1 MSVSEETAVAAKS
14 TLLEVP
20 TELVDANEK
29 NPRLDF
35 PQNELDRLADSIDL
49 EGILVPIVVFERD
62 GRYVVVDG
70 ERRLRCARDLAL
82 PTVPTLI
89 TGERPEREV
98 LQQMF
103 NIHLIREP
111 WRDLPTALALGRLAD
126 AIAEEEGG
134 EPGDRQLAD
143 LTGLSVDRVR
153 QLRYVVTLPA
163 EWQDYIRDGRV
174 PLNYFWEMKKNVT
187 DQLEKRRPNLLTELG
202 EQAIQ
207 TALVEKRLNNVI
219 TDTVSLRKVA
229 PIIRFAESDAN
240 GDPAVESE
248 IDDAIRALVTDPQ
261 STIDDAYED
270 TVQLMVEVDK
280 LGRRTTSMVAAFH
293 RLLSQAESEEE
304 REAVVAVAQRLID
317 ALSSELSALSESD
330 DGVDGG

>member
-1 MSVSEETAVAAKS
+1 MSLPEEAPVAARS
-14 TLLEVP
+14 ALLEVP

-89 TGERPEREV
+89 TTERPERDV

-126 AIAEEEGG
+126 AITAEEGD
-134 EPGDRQLAD
+134 EPGDSRLAE

-153 QLRYVVTLPA
+153 QLRYVVTLPP
-163 EWQDYIRDGRV
+163 EWQGYIREGRV

-202 EQAIQ
+202 AQAIQ

-229 PIIRFAESDAN
+229 PIIRFAENDAN
-240 GDPAVESE
+240 GDPAVASD
-248 IDDAIRALVTDPQ
+248 IDDAIRTLVTDPQ

-270 TVQLMVEVDK
+270 TVQMMVEVDK
-280 LGRRTTSMVAAFH
+280 LGRRTASMVAAFH
-293 RLLSQAESEEE
+293 RLLSQAEGQEE
-304 REAVVAVAQRLID
+304 REAVMELAQQLID
-317 ALSSELSALSESD
+317 ALNSELSAIAESD
-330 DGVDGG
+330 ASVGGN

>member
-1 MSVSEETAVAAKS
+1 MSVPEEASVTAKS
-14 TLLEVP
+14 ALLDVP
-20 TELVDANEK
+20 TELIDANEK

-35 PQNELDRLADSIDL
+35 PQNELNRLADSIDL

-70 ERRLRCARDLAL
+70 ERRLRCARDLVL

-89 TGERPEREV
+89 TSERPEREV

-126 AIAEEEGG
+126 AITEEEGA
-134 EPGDRQLAD
+134 EPSDSVLAEV
-143 LTGLSVDRVR
+143 TGLSVDRVR
-153 QLRYVVTLPA
+153 QLRYVVTLPP
-163 EWQDYIRDGRV
+163 EWQGYIRDGRV

-219 TDTVSLRKVA
+219 TDTVSLRKVS
-229 PIIRFAESDAN
+229 PIIRFAENDAH
-240 GDPAVESE
+240 GDPAVASE
-248 IDDAIRALVTDPQ
+248 IDDAIRALITDPQ
-261 STIDDAYED
+261 STIDDVYED
-270 TVQLMVEVDK
+270 TVQMMVEVDK
-280 LGRRTTSMVAAFH
+280 LGRRTASMVAAFH
-293 RLLSQAESEEE
+293 RLLSQAESQEE
-304 REAVVAVAQRLID
+304 REAVVELAQQLID
-317 ALSSELSALSESD
+317 ALSSELSAIGESD
-330 DGVDGG
+330 AGVDVG